1 MSLSREVLVWALPG
15 SCTEGD
21 SFPPWLWDLQ
31 LSCPPPH
38 RPPPPP
44 PGHGYLSELVVP
56 IIDNTPQ
63 EEDLADS
70 LGEAIRQYPKATA
83 VLVRRHGI
91 YIWGST
97 WMQVGMEGG

>member
-1 MSLSREVLVWALPG
+1 MELTPA
-15 SCTEGD
+15 
-21 SFPPWLWDLQ
+21 
-31 LSCPPPH
+31 
-38 RPPPPP
+38 PPPPP
-44 PGHGYLSELVVP
+44 PSSGHGYLSELVVP
-56 IIDNTPQ
+56 IIENTPH

-97 WMQVGMEGG
+97 WMQVRRKGRSGHGHGETGVLALMVVGIMDGLVD